1 MNYYSYNVLCLITSI
16 LMLIIV
22 SFKFKNINLCVI
34 LLLASIFSIMWRS
47 IKLIKGKYVIEKDNN
62 HNHSINNPFFIA
74 DFTFASLAYLC
85 VLSSKQ
91 INKKLILLTFFI
103 FFMAFMLNIYNSM
116 YNENGSELQYK
127 LTDASQTIHFYGHCV
142 VVLVVFSTFYLH
154 IH

>member
-1 MNYYSYNVLCLITSI
+1 MNYYSYNVSCLITSI

-34 LLLASIFSIMWRS
+34 LLLASIFSIIWRS

-62 HNHSINNPFFIA
+62 HNHSINNPFFIT
-74 DFTFASLAYLC
+74 DFTFACLAYLC
-85 VLSSKQ
+85 VLYSKQ

-127 LTDASQTIHFYGHCV
+127 LKNTTQTIHFYGHCIV
-142 VVLVVFSTFYLH
+142 VFIVFSTFYLH
-154 IH
+154 IY